1 MEKAPSFS
9 YSSINSLYGSIDLI
23 LLDSKIA
30 KPNDNNI
37 KPIPIMTSPNTGI
50 LNVHLTNPKLIIIKF
65 INGFWVKYDTTEK
78 IITDKIIEGIKLNV
92 VCNIKFFDV

>member
-1 MEKAPSFS
+1 MERAPSFS
-9 YSSINSLYGSIDLI
+9 YSSINNLYGSIDLI

-30 KPNDNNI
+30 KPNDNSINPIPTII
-37 KPIPIMTSPNTGI
+37 KPAIGI
-50 LNVHLTNPKLIIIKF
+50 SNVHFTNPKLIIIKF